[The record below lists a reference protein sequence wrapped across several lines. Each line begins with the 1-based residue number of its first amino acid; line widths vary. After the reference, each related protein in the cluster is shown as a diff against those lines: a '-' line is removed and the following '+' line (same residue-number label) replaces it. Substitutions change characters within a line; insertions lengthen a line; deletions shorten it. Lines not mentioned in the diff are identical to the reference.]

1 MLVSILLF
9 GLGAKKVHFR
19 SELFTG
25 IRFWQATV
33 RLTIFTWMYSGVLGK
48 VPITGQEPHS
58 VKPEL
63 DFERIIGKLF
73 QKVPGNHL
81 TCSGYEFHAEPT
93 FLNCRRYRPGLA
105 EERFTSADSD
115 VIPSS
120 TCAVPLAV
128 ECGIAIMA
136 SDT

>member
-48 VPITGQEPHS
+48 VPVTGETGLWEVLGRITSHTGT
-58 VKPEL
+58 L
-63 DFERIIGKLF
+63 RAFA
-73 QKVPGNHL
+73 KV
-81 TCSGYEFHAEPT
+81 S
-93 FLNCRRYRPGLA
+93 LN
-105 EERFTSADSD
+105 E
-115 VIPSS
+115 
-120 TCAVPLAV
+120 
-128 ECGIAIMA
+128 
-136 SDT
+136 